1 MTYEDVLSRFDVKTR
16 RGNNAICKCPAHADD
31 KASLSIS
38 RGKNGC
44 TLIHCF
50 AGCKPEDV
58 LASVGLTMHD
68 LFETDRQDQT
78 GTDWK
83 SSIEKWKSKKDGRTV
98 TITDWYEYRDLSG
111 SYAFTRIRFN
121 PKDFAYGIRQSN
133 GQMKLG
139 LNGKKRKDIPAVYSA
154 DLDAFIK
161 AVANGERVFYA
172 EGEKNIKVLHANG
185 YPCLTCGAAEDW
197 NPECASLFTGADAV
211 ILADN
216 DDAGRELV
224 RKVRTD
230 LNDVAKRVRVFM
242 PAKEEHGDIA
252 DYLADH
258 TPEDFERFLS
268 TAPEAE
274 LQLDQFHMIDDKGRN
289 KGAHHFAIYQY
300 IKANHDIFVLG
311 RVPYLYEGGV
321 FRADPT
327 GSKLQTMIRGLI
339 YPTFIRS
346 RTLKDIYDL
355 FITDYDLQV
364 TAEDLN
370 AYPPHWINFANG
382 FYDPI
387 AKRMIPHDPK
397 YRAINQIPH
406 TYDPDREPDGTIIRE
421 WLKDICETD
430 EDREMLLEYSGY
442 CMTCDTRFQKF
453 MILYGTGGSGKSTM
467 INLLQK
473 VVGSENYA
481 NISLSK
487 LTSDRFAAYGLV
499 GKVLNSCADLEITA
513 LTDGSMLKK
522 VTGED
527 VIQAEPKGKDAFSF
541 RSQAKLL
548 FSTNELPYVKSERS
562 NGFFRRILIL
572 TMNKTPE
579 KVDPDFS
586 RRLTEEIDDFIRECV
601 HALER
606 MYARDP
612 VSITESDASREAVKV
627 LRHRS
632 DSVQAFLDDETVKEP
647 SARTKRTI
655 LFERYEKYCAEENR
669 TPLKKNGFF
678 DAIRAKGYPERG
690 KDGYPCF
697 CGIAFSNEIQIIKGN
712 SDGKSA
718 SEAAFDAQKSSF
730 EAAEQLPETRQLA
743 FEDLEN
749 ADLIENPF

>member
-1 MTYEDVLSRFDVKTR
+1 MTYEDVLSRFDVKKR

-133 GQMKLG
+133 DQMKLG

-172 EGEKNIKVLHANG
+172 EGEKNINVLHANG
-185 YPCLTCGAAEDW
+185 YPGLTCGSADDW
-197 NPECASLFTGADAV
+197 IPECASLFTGADAV

-242 PAKEEHGDIA
+242 PAKKEHGDIA
-252 DYLADH
+252 DYFADH

-274 LQLDQFHMIDDKGRN
+274 LQLDQFHMIDEKGRN

-327 GSKLQTMIRGLI
+327 GAKLQTMIRGLI

-370 AYPPHWINFANG
+370 AYSPHWINFTNG

-387 AKRMIPHDPK
+387 AKKMIPHDPK
-397 YRAINQIPH
+397 YRAVNQIPFA
-406 TYDPDREPDGTIIRE
+406 YDPDGEPEGTLIRE
-421 WLKDICETD
+421 WLTGICETD
-430 EDREMLLEYSGY
+430 EDREMLLEYLGY
-442 CMTCDTRFQKF
+442 CLTCDTRLQKF
-453 MILYGTGGSGKSTM
+453 MILYGTGGSGKSTL
-467 INLLQK
+467 ISLLQK
-473 VVGSENYA
+473 VVGPENYA

-487 LTSDRFAAYGLV
+487 LSADRFAAYGLV
-499 GKVLNSCADLEITA
+499 GKMLNSCADLEITA
-513 LTDGSMLKK
+513 LTDGAVLKK

-527 VIQAEPKGKDAFSF
+527 EILAEPKGKDAFSF
-541 RSQAKLL
+541 RSYAKLL

-562 NGFFRRILIL
+562 NGFFRRLLIL

-606 MYARDP
+606 MYTRKP
-612 VSITESDASREAVKV
+612 ISITESDASVEAVKV

-632 DSVQAFLDDETVKEP
+632 DSVQAFMDDMMVNEP
-647 SARTKRTI
+647 SGRVNRTELYDRYVDYCHDEKRTE
-655 LFERYEKYCAEENR
+655 LMNQSFFEA
-669 TPLKKNGFF
+669 L
-678 DAIRAKGYPERG
+678 RAKGYVDHKSMG
-690 KDGYPCF
+690 TWYF
-697 CGIAFSNEIQIIKGN
+697 SGIMYA
-712 SDGKSA
+712 SDRPHAESKN
-718 SEAAFDAQKSSF
+718 FPKSS
-730 EAAEQLPETRQLA
+730 LETSLERPSLT
-743 FEDLEN
+743 FGELEDV
-749 ADLIENPF
+749 DPVQNPF